1 MKVNV
6 YFENTKMGAYTCYV
20 EEDIPLF
27 ALFGY
32 GNTPEDAKKD
42 MLEEYKEI
50 TEILQSKGDNPAELD
65 FIVHSPVYRYEA
77 RL

>member
-6 YFENTKMGAYTCYV
+6 YFENTEMGAYTYYV
-20 EEDIPLF
+20 KEDIPLF

-42 MLEEYKEI
+42 MLEAYNEI
-50 TEILQSKGDNPAELD
+50 SKILQSKDEKPAELD
-65 FIVHSPVYRYEA
+65 FSFHYPV
-77 RL
+77 

>member
-6 YFENTKMGAYTCYV
+6 YFENTEMGAYTCYV

-42 MLEEYKEI
+42 MLE
-50 TEILQSKGDNPAELD
+50 A
-65 FIVHSPVYRYEA
+65 
-77 RL
+77 